1 MEAGY
6 DARQAGRHAETEDMF
21 LAAAQQADSFSLDDP
36 RRATTF
42 DNLAD
47 VYRRQG
53 RNAEA
58 EEYYR
63 RALEIRVA
71 ALGPEHPRVAMS
83 LTGLAALYRD
93 QDQDGDAEPLYQR
106 ALSILEKAL
115 GTKDIRVAETLEGY
129 AAVLR
134 KIGRTAQAAEME
146 TRARVIRSDE

>member
-1 MEAGY
+1 MEAGC
-6 DARQAGRHAETEDMF
+6 DARQAGRHAETEDIF
-21 LAAAQQADSFSLDDP
+21 LAAASKQTALASTIP

-47 VYRRQG
+47 VYCRQR

-83 LTGLAALYRD
+83 LAGLAALYRD

-106 ALSILEKAL
+106 ALSILEK
-115 GTKDIRVAETLEGY
+115 GSRPERHPG
-129 AAVLR
+129 
-134 KIGRTAQAAEME
+134 GRDA
-146 TRARVIRSDE
+146 